1 MNELSAYAVNLSDE
15 ELQKTIEARRQVAL
29 EHERK
34 RELSNG

>member
-1 MNELSAYAVNLSDE
+1 
-15 ELQKTIEARRQVAL
+15 LQKTLEARRQVAL